1 MGGKWEALVSKNQRI
16 LDKRIEEY
24 CKEHP
29 CHLLLLFI
37 PSIALGAITSY
48 LLIHLLFDFSFGL
61 VMLIFLAIVF
71 IPPILYYAYWSSK
84 VEKYKNEVK
93 NQLNSQQE
101 SNKKYVSETLDKK
114 KEAGFILTEHVAD
127 VSDDWDILIDDHKK
141 EFVVI
146 LSKSRTILEYAFDS
160 LVDYELYEDGR
171 SIIKSTAENTAFA
184 DTLLYGKAGA
194 AAAATAPKEVHE
206 YCSDVHITLVIN
218 DMKRPQ
224 IIITLISMETL
235 KTSVEYKYAIETAK
249 KITAMCAVIKANQT
263 SKETKEEKAEK
274 TDSADQY
281 EEISKIFEL
290 KEKGIITEEEFN
302 MKKKQLLGL

>member
-16 LDKRIEEY
+16 FDKRVEGY

-29 CHLLLLFI
+29 CHLLLLLI
-37 PSIALGAITSY
+37 PSVALGTITSY
-48 LLIHLLFDFSFGL
+48 LLIDLLFDISLGL

-84 VEKYKNEVK
+84 LEHYKNEVR
-93 NQLNSQQE
+93 NEINAQQE
-101 SNKKYVSETLDKK
+101 SNKKYISETLEKK
-114 KEAGFILTEHVAD
+114 KAAGFILTEHVAD

-171 SIIKSTAENTAFA
+171 SIIKSSAENTAFA

-224 IIITLISMETL
+224 IIIPLISMETL

-263 SKETKEEKAEK
+263 PKETKEEKVK
-274 TDSADQY
+274 SIDSADQY
-281 EEISKIFEL
+281 GEISKIFEL

>member
-16 LDKRIEEY
+16 LDKRVEEY

-71 IPPILYYAYWSSK
+71 ILPIVYYANWSSK
-84 VEKYKNEVK
+84 LEKYKNEMRNK
-93 NQLNSQQE
+93 LNSQQE

-224 IIITLISMETL
+224 IIIPLISMETL
-235 KTSVEYKYAIETAK
+235 KTSVEYRFAIETAK

-263 SKETKEEKAEK
+263 SKATKEEKAAK

>member
-16 LDKRIEEY
+16 FDKRVEGY

-37 PSIALGAITSY
+37 PSIALGTITSY
-48 LLIHLLFDFSFGL
+48 LLIHLLFDISFGL

-71 IPPILYYAYWSSK
+71 ILPIVYYANWSSK
-84 VEKYKNEVK
+84 LEKYKNEMRNK
-93 NQLNSQQE
+93 LNSQQE
-101 SNKKYVSETLDKK
+101 SNKKYISETLEKK
-114 KEAGFILTEHVAD
+114 KETGFTLTEHVAD

-224 IIITLISMETL
+224 IIIPLISMETL
-235 KTSVEYKYAIETAK
+235 KTSVE
-249 KITAMCAVIKANQT
+249 
-263 SKETKEEKAEK
+263 
-274 TDSADQY
+274 
-281 EEISKIFEL
+281 
-290 KEKGIITEEEFN
+290 
-302 MKKKQLLGL
+302 

>member
-16 LDKRIEEY
+16 LDKRVEEY

-224 IIITLISMETL
+224 IIIPLISMETL
-235 KTSVEYKYAIETAK
+235 KTSVEYRFAIETAK

>member
-1 MGGKWEALVSKNQRI
+1 MHR
-16 LDKRIEEY
+16 
-24 CKEHP
+24 
-29 CHLLLLFI
+29 
-37 PSIALGAITSY
+37 
-48 LLIHLLFDFSFGL
+48 
-61 VMLIFLAIVF
+61 
-71 IPPILYYAYWSSK
+71 
-84 VEKYKNEVK
+84 
-93 NQLNSQQE
+93 NQLSLQQK
-101 SNKKYVSETLDKK
+101 SNKKYIYETLEKK
-114 KEAGFILTEHVAD
+114 KAAGFILTEHVAD

-146 LSKSRTILEYAFDS
+146 LSKSRTILEYTFDS
-160 LVDYELYEDGR
+160 LVDYEIYEDGR

-224 IIITLISMETL
+224 IIIPLISMETL
-235 KTSVEYKYAIETAK
+235 KTSVEYRFAIETAK

-290 KEKGIITEEEFN
+290 KEKGIITEDEFN

>member
-1 MGGKWEALVSKNQRI
+1 
-16 LDKRIEEY
+16 
-24 CKEHP
+24 
-29 CHLLLLFI
+29 
-37 PSIALGAITSY
+37 
-48 LLIHLLFDFSFGL
+48 
-61 VMLIFLAIVF
+61 MLIFLAIVF

-224 IIITLISMETL
+224 IIIPLISMETL
-235 KTSVEYKYAIETAK
+235 KTSVEYRFAIETAK

-263 SKETKEEKAEK
+263 SKEIKEEKAK
-274 TDSADQY
+274 NTDSVDQY
-281 EEISKIFEL
+281 GEISKIFEL